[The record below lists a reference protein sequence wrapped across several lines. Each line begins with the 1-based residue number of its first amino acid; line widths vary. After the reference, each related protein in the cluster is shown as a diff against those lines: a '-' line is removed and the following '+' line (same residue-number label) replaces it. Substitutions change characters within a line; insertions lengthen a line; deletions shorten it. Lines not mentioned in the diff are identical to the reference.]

1 MNTNPSPARILLV
14 DDDCEM
20 LNALTFALQQA
31 GYEVAASADALSA
44 IHCIQSRTKPFNL
57 VVTDVSMPGMKG
69 IQLLTILKT
78 AFPATPVILITAFGD
93 WGQYAVALREG
104 AFEYLTKP
112 IDKAELLAS
121 VRRALTGAVPR
132 PATPPFEPN

>member
-1 MNTNPSPARILLV
+1 MNTNPSPARLLLV
-14 DDDCEM
+14 DDDHEM
-20 LNALTFALQQA
+20 LKALTFALRQA
-31 GYEVAASADALSA
+31 GYEVAASSDALSA
-44 IHCIQSRTKPFNL
+44 IHLIQTTTTPFNL
-57 VVTDVSMPGMKG
+57 VITDVSMPGMKG

-78 AFPATPVILITAFGD
+78 AVPATPVILITAFGD

-112 IDKAELLAS
+112 VNKAELLAS
-121 VRRALTGAVPR
+121 VRRALTGAPPR